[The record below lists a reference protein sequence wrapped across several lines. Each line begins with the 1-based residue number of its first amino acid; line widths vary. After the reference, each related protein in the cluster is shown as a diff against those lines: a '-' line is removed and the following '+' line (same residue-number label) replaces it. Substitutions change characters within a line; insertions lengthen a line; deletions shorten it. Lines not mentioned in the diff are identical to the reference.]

1 MNKNVTYFNETLTKS
16 LATVDSEGNPN
27 VCPCGSARMLDENKI
42 YALCGYFDKT
52 LENLKNNTKAV
63 FLAYKSLD
71 DQEFLDH
78 FEQTGEMLYPL
89 GYRYYCTLTDMSQ
102 DEKAIE
108 PWRSGLAAVTG
119 NRIASK
125 INLLLTFEVKEI
137 REIVL

>member
-1 MNKNVTYFNETLTKS
+1 MNKHVTYFNETLTKS

-42 YALCGYFDKT
+42 CAVCGYFDKT
-52 LENLKNNTKAV
+52 LKNLKNNAKAV
-63 FLAYKSLD
+63 FLAYKTL
-71 DQEFLDH
+71 DQEFSAH
-78 FEQTGEMLYPL
+78 FEQTGEMLYPI
-89 GYRYYCTLTDMSQ
+89 GYRYYCTLTDISQ

-108 PWRSGLAAVTG
+108 PWRSGLAAVHG

>member
-1 MNKNVTYFNETLTKS
+1 MNKHVTYFNETLTKS
-16 LATVDSEGNPN
+16 LA
-27 VCPCGSARMLDENKI
+27 I
-42 YALCGYFDKT
+42 
-52 LENLKNNTKAV
+52 
-63 FLAYKSLD
+63 FLAYKPM
-71 DQEFLDH
+71 DQEFLAH
-78 FEQTGEMLYPL
+78 FEQTGEMLYPA
-89 GYRYYCTLTDMSQ
+89 GYRYYYTLTDISQ